1 MKSISLRWDVSRS
14 WGFSSHINSPSGSDE
29 KFITIHHIC
38 LTQTYIQP
46 SAEPHSAL
54 LLEEFQMVY
63 NNNAET
69 FQSITILTLFYTLNC
84 GSYIKIKKWN
94 RGDTIFRL
102 LLLYKKNAILVTIFC
117 NWLENFLK
125 STSFDLISGDF
136 DINASRKREG
146 WYRYYLVMIR
156 LLKNQLI
163 FLVLYYFLFIFIM
176 IF

>member
-1 MKSISLRWDVSRS
+1 MKSISLRWDVSRR
-14 WGFSSHINSPSGSDE
+14 WGFSSHINSPSGPE
-29 KFITIHHIC
+29 LC
-38 LTQTYIQP
+38 CAQP

-84 GSYIKIKKWN
+84 GAYIKLKKWN
-94 RGDTIFRL
+94 RGDTIFKL

-125 STSFDLISGDF
+125 STSFDIILGDF
-136 DINASRKREG
+136 EKENIC
-146 WYRYYLVMIR
+146 L
-156 LLKNQLI
+156 
-163 FLVLYYFLFIFIM
+163 
-176 IF
+176 